1 MKQQYNLHY
10 CQFIQNVFYVKDAL
24 LKHMII
30 MYSENLLYS
39 NSKCVRS
46 TFYKE
51 CCITKERF
59 VEFLEENIFNIRVN
73 TRNKIIID
81 NNKII
86 IMMNLK

>member
-1 MKQQYNLHY
+1 
-10 CQFIQNVFYVKDAL
+10 
-24 LKHMII
+24 

-81 NNKII
+81 YNKNKIIIDKNKII